1 MANDYT
7 ELNKL
12 RYADFPT
19 ITAKMRELSERYS
32 YLPMNSIL
40 TAFGEVGIGNPYVQ
54 NRRIKAISTKAAGYT
69 KKQIQDM
76 LDAPDYNELP
86 LRQVYKAIENWSYPL
101 FHMRTIYQNLLTYH
115 SYIAPY
121 LSNEH
126 DSEKDNFWRE
136 WKLLEKLRTE
146 MDVKSVAHMI
156 TGQALQ
162 EGKVFYYPRISIDKS
177 HNKCNYAFMQ
187 QLPSDWV
194 KIVGFNNKSKYTLA
208 FNLMYFATPG
218 TDVRQFGDLFADY
231 MDDFNRSIYPAP
243 QVQDGKIVYATR
255 SRINLAEA
263 EGRVGVN
270 AYEQNG
276 GWFYWVTL
284 PVDKVFTFEI
294 DDTNRSVYSPLVG
307 LLLDLLQLVSYEKV
321 QLELLQ
327 NPLISI
333 VLGEIPYFEDKVSN
347 NNADQ
352 YKLSNAGR
360 SLFEALWYQML
371 DANNTGGIGFFAAP
385 LQNMKL
391 QQLAEA
397 PSALDI
403 SGTGYAYTLSKAG
416 LSGIIPVDKDT
427 RSGLAAISLMIE
439 SQFTKT
445 IYHCWE
451 RMMNTLIDR
460 FNLKYSWRFH
470 MFGDLA
476 SDKDELEE
484 SRQGMTLG
492 LLPATMK
499 YNALKDLSIFDD
511 ISISDALINAEI
523 MSKRIP
529 LQSSYNAPSSND
541 DGSEAKAGR
550 PRSEGNMPTSDG
562 QEQDKDSY
570 SETRI
575 EIN

>member
-1 MANDYT
+1 MANDFT

-19 ITAKMRELSERYS
+19 ITNKMRELSEQYS
-32 YLPMNSIL
+32 YLPLDSIL
-40 TAFGEVGIGNPYVQ
+40 TAFGEVGLGNPFVQ
-54 NRRIKAISTKAAGYT
+54 NRRIKNISTRAAGYD
-69 KKQIQDM
+69 KQQIQDM

-86 LRQVYKAIENWSYPL
+86 LRQVYHAIETSSYPL
-101 FHMRTIYQNLLTYH
+101 LHMRTIYQNLLTYH
-115 SYIAPY
+115 NYVAPY
-121 LSNEH
+121 LSNDH

-146 MDVKSVAHMI
+146 MDIKSVAHMI
-156 TGQALQ
+156 TGQAIQ
-162 EGKVFYYPRISIDKS
+162 EGKVFYYPRIGVDKA
-177 HNKCNYAFMQ
+177 HNKANYAFMQ
-187 QLPSDWV
+187 QLPSDYV

-208 FNLMYFATPG
+208 FNLMYFAQPG
-218 TDVRQFGDLFADY
+218 TDVRQFGDLFLDY
-231 MDDFNRSIYPAP
+231 MEDFNGAIYPAP
-243 QVQDGKIVYATR
+243 QIQNGKVVYATR
-255 SRINLAEA
+255 SRIDLTKTANKI
-263 EGRVGVN
+263 GVN
-270 AYEQNG
+270 AYEQNRS
-276 GWFYWVTL
+276 WYYWVTL

-294 DDTNRSVYSPLVG
+294 DDTNRNVYSPLVG

-321 QLELLQ
+321 QLELIQ

-397 PSALDI
+397 PSAQNI
-403 SGTGYAYTLSKAG
+403 SGNGYAYTLAKAG
-416 LSGIIPVDKDT
+416 LSGIIPADKET
-427 RSGLAAISLMIE
+427 RAGLAQISLMIE
-439 SQFTKT
+439 SQFPKA

-451 RMMNTLIDR
+451 RMMNTLIDSL
-460 FNLKYSWRFH
+460 NLKYSWRFH

-484 SRQGMTLG
+484 ARQGMTLG
-492 LLPATMK
+492 LLTSTLK
-499 YNALKDLSIFDD
+499 YDALKDLSIFDD
-511 ISISDALINAEI
+511 ISISDALINCDI

-529 LQSSYNAPSSND
+529 LTSSYNASSND
-541 DGSEAKAGR
+541 DGSEKTAGR
-550 PRSEGNMPTSDG
+550 PRSEGVTSEG
-562 QEQDKDSY
+562 QEQDVDSY
-570 SETRI
+570 SETETRI